1 MPAPAV
7 SFSFPVARE
16 EDEEERL
23 AHTALQLPPNIKLLS
38 RLVIPTPMKT
48 SILLAIALLLP
59 RIAVALTPPDP
70 VPTYEK
76 WLHRG
81 SVFIIT
87 TAEGAHLPAGASV
100 EEFPVLVRLNKGW
113 FDFTKAKAKGED
125 VRFSTASGKP
135 LAYQIEQWDAAKGEA
150 SIWVRVP
157 KIEGNARQEI
167 RLHWGKAD
175 AASES
180 NGKAVFNESNGY
192 LSVLH
197 MGEVVTDEVG
207 SVETKD
213 VGTTPVAGRIG
224 TARHLAGKQ
233 GIFCGE
239 KIGNYPV
246 GAGPHTTEAWIRAEK
261 SNGRALAWGNE
272 HGQGKV
278 VMHFMSPPHVKMEC
292 YFSGAD
298 VASQGRLPMNEWIH
312 IVHTYQQGDSRIYVN
327 GELSNT
333 SKTPNA
339 PLAIKTPARLYIG
352 GWYNNY
358 DFIGDIDEVRISKV
372 TRSAEWVKLQHENQ
386 KAMQTLVGP
395 VVKSGNAFAVSPA
408 TAAVEEGKSVSF
420 TAQAGGAQKVYW
432 ILKNDGQEKIV
443 AVDRFA
449 FTYDA
454 GRVTAD
460 KTVTLQCKAVF
471 ADKVE
476 TKDVAI
482 SVKETIPDPVFTLKA
497 PATWDGRATI
507 EVVPQVTNLS
517 AIQAT
522 GVRDVNSEWNAGPF
536 AVSKR
541 IERSAE
547 TALVH
552 GWAFLGMNPGKLIL
566 TRAQNSGKL
575 TVTATLSNGGKPV
588 TQSVDI
594 MVTEPKSDPWLA
606 RTPAKDE
613 KPEEG
618 QFYARDDK
626 GEGTLFY
633 NGTLSDAAD
642 AVFLKLY
649 ANDQLVKTETAKPAA
664 DKSYTLS
671 TQLKPGLIKYKVEFG
686 TKVGGQETV
695 LQTVNDIVC
704 GDAYII
710 DGQSNALATDTGEK
724 SPAETNEWIRS
735 YGGPTGRGDGA
746 AWVRDRQQSAERAG
760 LARPNLW
767 CRPVWKRSAPEHQ
780 AELGWW
786 GMELAKR
793 LVASNQI
800 PVCIIQAAIG
810 GSRIDEHQASP
821 ADHGDLGTMYGRML
835 WRVQQARLTHG
846 IRAILWHQGEN
857 DQGSD
862 GPTGGYGWETYQ
874 EFFTEM
880 AAAWK
885 TDFPNVKSY
894 YVFQIWP
901 NSCSMGGRHGSGDML
916 REKQR
921 TLPRLFSNMSIMSTL
936 GVRPPGGCHFPLAGW
951 AEFARLIQPVIERDH
966 YGKEPAGPITAPNLR
981 KAIAT
986 AKDTITLEFDQP
998 VVWVDSLVS
1007 QFYLDG
1013 EKDKIASGSVSGNV
1027 LTLKLKEPSAATKIT
1042 YVKEVAWN
1050 QDNLLNGANGIAALT
1065 FCNVPLPP
1073 EAPAR

>member
-1 MPAPAV
+1 MKQRT
-7 SFSFPVARE
+7 F
-16 EDEEERL
+16 
-23 AHTALQLPPNIKLLS
+23 KLLT
-38 RLVIPTPMKT
+38 LV
-48 SILLAIALLLP
+48 ALLLP
-59 RIAVALTPPDP
+59 QFAVAQAKPGDSPYAGWQQSGSMFILTTP
-70 VPTYEK
+70 
-76 WLHRG
+76 
-81 SVFIIT
+81 
-87 TAEGAHLPAGASV
+87 EGASLPAGSSV
-100 EEFPVLVRLNKGW
+100 EEFPVLVRLNKDW
-113 FDFTKAKAKGED
+113 FDFTKAKANGED
-125 VRFSTASGKP
+125 VRFTNASGAP

-167 RLHWGKAD
+167 RMLWGKAD
-175 AASES
+175 ASSES

-192 LSVLH
+192 LSVFH
-197 MGEVVTDEVG
+197 MGDVVTDEAG

-213 VGTTPVAGRIG
+213 VGTTATAGMIG
-224 TARHLAGKQ
+224 AARHLAGKQ

-239 KIGNYPV
+239 KIENYPV

-261 SNGRALAWGNE
+261 SNGQALAWGNE
-272 HGQGKV
+272 QGQGKV

-358 DFIGDIDEVRISKV
+358 NFIGDIDEVRISKV

-408 TAAVEEGKSVSF
+408 TAAVEEGRSVSF

-432 ILKNDGQEKIV
+432 ILKSDGQEKIV

-454 GRVTAD
+454 GRVTGD
-460 KTVTLQCKAVF
+460 KTVTLQCKAIY

-497 PATWDGRATI
+497 PATWDGRTKI
-507 EVVPQVTNLS
+507 EVVPQVTNAKEML
-517 AIQAT
+517 ANGIRKLNA
-522 GVRDVNSEWNAGPF
+522 EWNAGPF
-536 AVSKR
+536 AVSKS
-541 IERSAE
+541 IEQNSA
-547 TALVH
+547 TALQP
-552 GWAFLGMNPGKLIL
+552 GRAFSDVNPGKLIL

-575 TVTATLSNGGKPV
+575 TVTATLSNGGTPV
-588 TQSVDI
+588 SHSVDI

-613 KPEEG
+613 KPEDG

-626 GEGTLFY
+626 GLGTLYY
-633 NGTLSDAAD
+633 NGTLTDAAD
-642 AVFLKLY
+642 SVFLKLY
-649 ANDQLVKTETAKPAA
+649 ANNKLIKTETAKSAA
-664 DKSYTLS
+664 DKSYALS

-686 TKVGGQETV
+686 TKVGGKETV

-724 SPAETNEWIRS
+724 SPPETNEWIRS
-735 YGGPTGRGDGA
+735 YGRPSQNPKDNTG
-746 AWVRDRQQSAERAG
+746 
-760 LARPNLW
+760 NLW
-767 CRPVWKRSAPEHQ
+767 CLPVWKAQKGEK

-793 LVASNQI
+793 LLESEKVPIFMIN
-800 PVCIIQAAIG
+800 AAVG
-810 GSRIDEHQASP
+810 GTRIDQHQRVAGNP
-821 ADHGDLGTMYGRML
+821 TDLTTIYGRML
-835 WRVQQARLTHG
+835 WRVQQAKLTHG

-862 GPTGGYGWETYQ
+862 GPTGGYGWETYH
-874 EFFTEM
+874 EFFIEM
-880 AAAWK
+880 AAGWK
-885 TDFPNVKSY
+885 QDFPNVKNY

-901 NSCSMGGRHGSGDML
+901 NSCSMGGRNGSGDML

-921 TLPRLFSNMSIMSTL
+921 TLPQLFSNMGIMSTL
-936 GVRPPGGCHFPLAGW
+936 GVRPPGGCHFPLVGW
-951 AEFARLIQPVIERDH
+951 AEFARMIQPLIERDH
-966 YGKEPAGPITAPNLR
+966 YGKKPAASITPPNL
-981 KAIAT
+981 KKVAFA
-986 AKDTITLEFDQP
+986 AKDTVTLEFDQP
-998 VVWVDSLVS
+998 VAWDDKLVG

-1013 EKDKIASGSVSGNV
+1013 EKDKVASGSVSGNV
-1027 LTLKLKEPSAATKIT
+1027 LTLKLKEPSAAKKIT
-1042 YVKEVAWN
+1042 YLKEITWN
-1050 QDNLLNGANGIAALT
+1050 QDTLLNGTNGIAALT
-1065 FCNVPLPP
+1065 FCNVLI
-1073 EAPAR
+1073 EGAAK